1 MPAAVGLAFAL
12 DCAPVRVGIGAIY
25 RRKSSH
31 VGSLLSSRYAQM
43 ISVFALV
50 GDLFVQVAGARD
62 TIITKQ
68 VLADRSTL
76 EQITATASAIM
87 TIALLALTIVAIPVA
102 WRLRKTYQKVDH
114 LLDRIHGD
122 IAPIVANAHDISD
135 NINFITTAFR
145 TDVAKLNETINAA
158 NDRLQRAIT
167 ASERRVNEFN
177 ALLSVVQEEAE
188 GVFVSTAS
196 TVRGVRRGA
205 ATFQDQG
212 GMDLASDEL
221 DVADSADDLDIQ
233 EEHDVYD
240 SRTESPTDAGGSPA
254 APRIRPRA
262 RSSRRA

>member
-1 MPAAVGLAFAL
+1 
-12 DCAPVRVGIGAIY
+12 
-25 RRKSSH
+25 
-31 VGSLLSSRYAQM
+31 M

-50 GDLFVQVAGARD
+50 GDLFVQVATRD

-68 VLADRSTL
+68 VLADRSAF

-87 TIALLALTIVAIPVA
+87 TVALLALTIVAIPVA
-102 WRLRKTYQKVDH
+102 WRLWKTYQKVDH
-114 LLDRIHGD
+114 LLDRIQND
-122 IAPIVANAHDISD
+122 VAPIVANAHDISD

-145 TDVAKLNETINAA
+145 TDVAKLNETINAG
-158 NDRLQRAIT
+158 NKRLQRAIA

-221 DVADSADDLDIQ
+221 DAADSADDLDIQ
-233 EEHDVYD
+233 EEHDGYD

-262 RSSRRA
+262 RSPRRA

>member
-1 MPAAVGLAFAL
+1 
-12 DCAPVRVGIGAIY
+12 
-25 RRKSSH
+25 
-31 VGSLLSSRYAQM
+31 M

-50 GDLFVQVAGARD
+50 GDLFVQVAAGARD

-68 VLADRSTL
+68 VLADRSTF

-102 WRLRKTYQKVDH
+102 WRLRNTYKKVDH
-114 LLDRIHGD
+114 LLERIHDD
-122 IAPIVANAHDISD
+122 ISPIMANAHDITD
-135 NINFITTAFR
+135 NINYITTAVR
-145 TDVAKLNETINAA
+145 TDAERLTKTINSA
-158 NDRLQRAIT
+158 NERLQRAIA

-177 ALLSVVQEEAE
+177 ALLSIVQQEAE

-205 ATFQDQG
+205 ATFQDHG

-233 EEHDVYD
+233 EEHDGYD
-240 SRTESPTDAGGSPA
+240 SRTESPTDAGGNPA

-262 RSSRRA
+262 RSPRRAG

>member
-1 MPAAVGLAFAL
+1 MPAAVGLAFAPRRSL
-12 DCAPVRVGIGAIY
+12 NARHVVRDNRKKSRVG
-25 RRKSSH
+25 RF
-31 VGSLLSSRYAQM
+31 LSSRYAPM

-50 GDLFVQVAGARD
+50 GDLFVQAARD
-62 TIITKQ
+62 TVITKQ
-68 VLADRSTL
+68 VLADRSAF

-87 TIALLALTIVAIPVA
+87 SVALLALTIVAIPVA
-102 WRLRKTYQKVDH
+102 WRLWKTYQKVDH
-114 LLDRIHGD
+114 LLDRIQND
-122 IAPIVANAHDISD
+122 VAPIVANAHDISD

-158 NDRLQRAIT
+158 NDRLQRAI
-167 ASERRVNEFN
+167 ASSERRVNEFN
-177 ALLSVVQEEAE
+177 AVLSVVQEEAE

-205 ATFQDQG
+205 ATFQDDG

-221 DVADSADDLDIQ
+221 DVADSANDLDIQ
-233 EEHDVYD
+233 EEHDGYD
-240 SRTESPTDAGGSPA
+240 SRTESHTDAGGSP